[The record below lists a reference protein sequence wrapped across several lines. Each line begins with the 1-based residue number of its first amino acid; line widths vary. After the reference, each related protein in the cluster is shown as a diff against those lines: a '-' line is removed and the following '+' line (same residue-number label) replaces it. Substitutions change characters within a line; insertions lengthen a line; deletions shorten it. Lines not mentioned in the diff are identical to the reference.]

1 MGGIHFSLSRDL
13 CSVGASV
20 CYWKVVL
27 CVLKSCVFPKK
38 DFKQDTRYDKSIAK
52 FIRKERGRAGGKTPS
67 REIVGSLREERGNSY
82 HLLLA
87 LIRAKGQ
94 FSEGLS

>member
-1 MGGIHFSLSRDL
+1 ML
-13 CSVGASV
+13 
-20 CYWKVVL
+20 Y
-27 CVLKSCVFPKK
+27 VLKSCVFPR

-67 REIVGSLREERGNSY
+67 REIVDPLTEERGNSH

-87 LIRAKGQ
+87 LIRIKGQ
-94 FSEGLS
+94 FPEGLS